1 MKTSYVL
8 LAALAL
14 SAIFL
19 PSQTAAQRDYFTAE
33 EIELVR
39 DAQEIDLRM
48 QVLTKIVDRRFSAL
62 KIDVGGAKV
71 IPKDSEKWGTVPES
85 TRFQLLLDIKRIL
98 QKAID
103 DIDSLSDRP
112 DSAILPDPEDK
123 KRPSGIEL
131 FPMAVR
137 HLASAAA
144 RYRPALKAE
153 LDRPNDNAEKGS
165 VLDALELCDQIIAAV
180 AKLPPEVK
188 KKKN

>member
-153 LDRPNDNAEKGS
+153 LDRLNDNAEKGS
-165 VLDALELCDQIIAAV
+165 VLDALEFCDQIIAAV